1 MRNIMSKQEL
11 LDSVKISLLQAGGV
25 DNWTWYSESIEQFEN
40 DNYEIEDDADLLCAL
55 ENGGVDNWEWYSE
68 SLGHYPEW
76 EDHVNE
82 FYETDN
88 YLDYEDF
95 GIELERR
102 EKEERAER
110 LAKKKA
116 EEEAKPKSE
125 IAQLKYDHLILA
137 EKIAEFTDGERVE
150 YFYKKVVE
158 SEGFWSG
165 LGTDEG
171 RSIFNE
177 AKSENKWTE
186 AALVKIPTIASDVGA
201 FKSQIV
207 DGKTGLLCKTKKD
220 WDEKLEKLILS
231 KELRESIGLQ
241 AYNEAMENHVT
252 IKTGTGL
259 RDFIMHKLNKNI
271 SFVLPSTNATFS
283 PALIKSPSF
292 FNFVNFT
299 SPSSSSNTLPAKST
313 PARTPSFLKL
323 NTPFE
328 ISLSEKSASVVISPI
343 APISSLIASLIKSST

>member
-1 MRNIMSKQEL
+1 MSKQEL

-95 GIELERR
+95 VIELERR

-177 AKSENKWTE
+177 AKNK
-186 AALVKIPTIASDVGA
+186 AQKHIKDNNIPFTGA
-201 FKSQIV
+201 NFFSVAQEIYI
-207 DGKTGLLCKTKKD
+207 KKMIETD
-220 WDEKLEKLILS
+220 TFI
-231 KELRESIGLQ
+231 
-241 AYNEAMENHVT
+241 NHVVG
-252 IKTGTGL
+252 I
-259 RDFIMHKLNKNI
+259 I
-271 SFVLPSTNATFS
+271 
-283 PALIKSPSF
+283 
-292 FNFVNFT
+292 
-299 SPSSSSNTLPAKST
+299 
-313 PARTPSFLKL
+313 
-323 NTPFE
+323 FE
-328 ISLSEKSASVVISPI
+328 G
-343 APISSLIASLIKSST
+343 

>member
-1 MRNIMSKQEL
+1 MLYLRLTVTGLALKLFRGEPA
-11 LDSVKISLLQAGGV
+11 ISGF
-25 DNWTWYSESIEQFEN
+25 DWNFSPIHTSSPPFEN

-137 EKIAEFTDGERVE
+137 EKIAE
-150 YFYKKVVE
+150 
-158 SEGFWSG
+158 
-165 LGTDEG
+165 L
-171 RSIFNE
+171 N
-177 AKSENKWTE
+177 
-186 AALVKIPTIASDVGA
+186 GA
-201 FKSQIV
+201 
-207 DGKTGLLCKTKKD
+207 
-220 WDEKLEKLILS
+220 
-231 KELRESIGLQ
+231 
-241 AYNEAMENHVT
+241 
-252 IKTGTGL
+252 
-259 RDFIMHKLNKNI
+259 NKNY
-271 SFVLPSTNATFS
+271 
-283 PALIKSPSF
+283 LI
-292 FNFVNFT
+292 V
-299 SPSSSSNTLPAKST
+299 
-313 PARTPSFLKL
+313 
-323 NTPFE
+323 
-328 ISLSEKSASVVISPI
+328 
-343 APISSLIASLIKSST
+343 